1 MVASI
6 ESEAFDPFEYL
17 QFLRARWRFPAVA
30 VGIAAA
36 AAVAVCLILPKQYT
50 ATATLVIEPPGSD
63 PRAAIA
69 VSPIYLESLKSYET
83 LASSDSLFARA
94 AERFYLLD
102 STGATLESLKRRV
115 LRVEKLKDTK
125 VLQISVTLP
134 DPKQAQALVQ
144 YLAEQTVALDRSI
157 ADSGDRALLEDAQQ
171 KLAAAQKRFEKAQ
184 AEAAAAEGAGS
195 EAALE
200 SDTKAIAGLKS
211 QIDAERIEASSLLAE
226 SLARGDQTA
235 AAAARARLN
244 AVTTE
249 LAKLEKELSTK
260 SAALSAL
267 EARQQ
272 SAAGELRDAEELF
285 EAARK
290 RADDAANSVKFR
302 AGQLHI
308 VDPGIVPQRP
318 GFPNLPLAALS
329 AAVLS
334 AGACLLWLTL
344 Q

>member
-1 MVASI
+1 M
-6 ESEAFDPFEYL
+6 
-17 QFLRARWRFPAVA
+17 
-30 VGIAAA
+30 
-36 AAVAVCLILPKQYT
+36 
-50 ATATLVIEPPGSD
+50 
-63 PRAAIA
+63 
-69 VSPIYLESLKSYET
+69 
-83 LASSDSLFARA
+83 
-94 AERFYLLD
+94 
-102 STGATLESLKRRV
+102 

-134 DPKQAQALVQ
+134 DPKQAQAVVQ

-344 Q
+344 QFGAARRREQPVRPGWRVAGGGGR